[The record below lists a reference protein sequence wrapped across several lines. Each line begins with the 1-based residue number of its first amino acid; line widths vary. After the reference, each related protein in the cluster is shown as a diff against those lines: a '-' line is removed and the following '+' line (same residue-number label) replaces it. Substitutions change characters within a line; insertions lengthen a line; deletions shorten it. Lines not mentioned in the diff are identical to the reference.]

1 MIHYI
6 KLLKRPRMR
15 LAMSAFIQ
23 RRTSRAVRRG
33 GLPASFGETRLRLLF
48 LALFQLAACG
58 VHCRHAHA
66 QRTDDEYSALRA
78 KMVAEEIE
86 AAGVKNPRVLDA
98 MRSTP
103 RHEFMPTAYRPY
115 AYFDAA
121 LPIGDQQTIS
131 PPFVVAYMTEQ
142 VDPQPTD
149 RVLEIGTGSG
159 YQAAVLS
166 PLVKEVYTI
175 EIVPRLGHRA
185 ERTLRRLGY
194 KNVNTRVGDGF
205 KGWPE
210 KAPFDKIIVTCSPES
225 VPQPLVDQLRE
236 GGQMII
242 PVGER
247 YQQNL
252 YRLTKRDGKLDRE
265 PLQATLFVPMTG
277 EAESARQVQPD
288 PLHPKV
294 RNGGFEEVLG
304 ERDEPVGWH
313 YVRHALAAEDP
324 KAPVGT
330 RSLQFTNDV
339 PGRPSQALQGLAID
353 GRRVGWIKASCQVRA
368 VDVVAGPD
376 KSQLPALIVIFYD
389 QRRAVIDSAQLGP
402 WTGSFPWKLE
412 TGEFR
417 VPLAAR
423 EANLRIGLHGATG
436 RLDLDEVRLTAVP
449 AP

>member
-1 MIHYI
+1 MTATAH
-6 KLLKRPRMR
+6 
-15 LAMSAFIQ
+15 
-23 RRTSRAVRRG
+23 
-33 GLPASFGETRLRLLF
+33 RLLF
-48 LALFQLAACG
+48 LVLVQGAACFAVCG
-58 VHCRHAHA
+58 EANA
-66 QRTDDEYSALRA
+66 QRTDAEYAALRK

-98 MRSTP
+98 MRATP

-175 EIVPRLGHRA
+175 EIVPRLGRRA
-185 ERTLRRLGY
+185 AQTLRRLKY
-194 KNVNTRVGDGF
+194 KNVEVRVGDGY

-252 YRLTKRDGKLDRE
+252 YRLTKRDGKLERE

-277 EAESARQVQPD
+277 AAEEARKVKPD
-288 PLHPKV
+288 PLKPAV

-304 ERDEPVGWH
+304 DSDAPVGWH
-313 YVRHALAAEDP
+313 YLRQATAVSDA
-324 KAPVGT
+324 KAPEGS
-330 RSLQFTNDV
+330 RSLRFKNEE
-339 PGRPSQALQGLAID
+339 PGRASQALQGLAID
-353 GRRVGWIKASCQVRA
+353 GRRVSRLKASCQVRA
-368 VDVVAGPD
+368 ADVVAGPD
-376 KSQLPALIVIFYD
+376 TSQLPALIVTFYD
-389 QRRAVIDSAQLGP
+389 ERRAVIDSAQLGP
-402 WTGSFPWKLE
+402 WTGSFPWRRE
-412 TGEFR
+412 EGEIR

-423 EANLRIGLHGATG
+423 EAILRVGLHGATG
-436 RLDLDEVRLTAVP
+436 RLDMDDVQLSAVM